1 MQSFI
6 ARPSLVQD
14 LWRGAPFEGHL
25 MSKKSRLVRVNNLN
39 ITALVAKLSIFLN
52 ITNDVAKLSI
62 LIL

>member
-1 MQSFI
+1 
-6 ARPSLVQD
+6 
-14 LWRGAPFEGHL
+14 
-25 MSKKSRLVRVNNLN
+25 MSKKSRLVMVNNLN